1 MASGPKF
8 AATVTQNGLLMLG
21 LGALVLI
28 ALVLP
33 ILLLGLFVFLIVLPN
48 RRRQRAARE
57 RLSSVEVGSE
67 ILTVGGLIGT
77 VVETGDSELKVEIA
91 PGTIV
96 RVSRRSVATVL
107 VPEEEPEPAEEPE
120 PPAESPTD
128 PS

>member
-1 MASGPKF
+1 MIVAASGTPLF
-8 AATVTQNGLLMLG
+8 
-21 LGALVLI
+21 LI
-28 ALVLP
+28 V
-33 ILLLGLFVFLIVLPN
+33 LLGLFVFLIVLPN

-107 VPEEEPEPAEEPE
+107 TPEEPVEEPLEEPVEEPVAEVE
-120 PPAESPTD
+120 PPADLPGD
-128 PS
+128 PR